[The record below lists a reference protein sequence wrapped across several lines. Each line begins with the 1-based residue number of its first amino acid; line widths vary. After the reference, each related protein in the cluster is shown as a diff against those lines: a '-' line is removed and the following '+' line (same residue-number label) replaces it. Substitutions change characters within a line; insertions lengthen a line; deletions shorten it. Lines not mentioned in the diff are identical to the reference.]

1 MADDSVT
8 LVFMRCRGSVGMPHS
23 VIYTRLCLKLELPFS
38 LSRLWEQFDK
48 HSSVFLTKGLA
59 AERKS
64 PRTTVTVG

>member
-1 MADDSVT
+1 MADDGVT
-8 LVFMRCRGSVGMPHS
+8 LVFMRCHGSVS
-23 VIYTRLCLKLELPFS
+23 YTRLCLKLELPFS

-48 HSSVFLTKGLA
+48 HSSVFHTKGLA